1 MAPTDASLEAL
12 SNLRQLNPLTGW
24 YIIPI
29 LAIVLYIYGV
39 EIKKARET
47 KNWNTV
53 FAGLTVLGLDLINEI
68 WNALV
73 FAFSNYSAFWTTP
86 SASAYIILIGWN
98 LEIAFMFSIAGITF
112 AKFLP
117 DDKNKKMLGLPNRWA
132 MAIGF
137 TLFCVIVEIFLN
149 LGNYLIWEYVW
160 WNWYNPIF
168 LNLGN
173 YLIWEYVWW
182 NWYNPVLIFLIG
194 YFHFFVGAFYVYDLP
209 ELKDKIKVVGII
221 YGIGIVLLCI
231 FGPLLGPLGI
241 F

>member
-1 MAPTDASLEAL
+1 MAPTPASLEAL

-73 FAFSNYSAFWTTP
+73 FAFSNNSAFWTTP

-98 LEIAFMFSIAGITF
+98 IEIAFMFSIAGITF

-137 TLFCVIVEIFLN
+137 SLFCVIVEIFLN
-149 LGNYLIWEYVW
+149 WGD
-160 WNWYNPIF
+160 
-168 LNLGN
+168 

-194 YFHFFVGAFYVYDLP
+194 YFPFFVGAFHVYDLP

-221 YGIGIVLLCI
+221 YGIGIGLLCI

>member
-12 SNLRQLNPLTGW
+12 SKLRQLNPETGW

-73 FAFSNYSAFWTTP
+73 FTFSNYSAFWTTP

-117 DDKNKKMLGLPNRWA
+117 DDKNKKILGLPNRWA

-137 TLFCVIVEIFLN
+137 SLFCVVVEIFLN
-149 LGNYLIWEYVW
+149 W
-160 WNWYNPIF
+160 
-168 LNLGN
+168 GN

-221 YGIGIVLLCI
+221 YGVGIILLCI
-231 FGPLLGPLGI
+231 FGPLFGPVGI

>member
-1 MAPTDASLEAL
+1 MTPTDASLEAL
-12 SNLRQLNPLTGW
+12 SKLRQLNPETGW

-39 EIKKARET
+39 EIKNARKK

-73 FAFSNYSAFWTTP
+73 FAFTNYSAFWTTP

-117 DDKNKKMLGLPNRWA
+117 DDKNKKILGLPNRWA

-137 TLFCVIVEIFLN
+137 SIFCVAVEIFLN
-149 LGNYLIWEYVW
+149 WGNYLIWEYVW
-160 WNWYNPIF
+160 WNWYSPF
-168 LNLGN
+168 
-173 YLIWEYVWW
+173 
-182 NWYNPVLIFLIG
+182 LIFLIG

-221 YGIGIVLLCI
+221 YGVGIILLCI

>member
-12 SNLRQLNPLTGW
+12 SKLRQLNPETGW

-29 LAIVLYIYGV
+29 LAIVLYIYAT
-39 EIKKARET
+39 EIKQARET
-47 KNWNTV
+47 KNWSTI
-53 FAGLTVLGLDLINEI
+53 FAGLTILGLDLINEI
-68 WNALV
+68 WNGLV

-98 LEIAFMFSIAGITF
+98 LEIAFMFSIAGILF
-112 AKFLP
+112 AKLLP
-117 DDKNKKMLGLPNRWA
+117 DDKSQKILGLPNRWA
-132 MAIGF
+132 LAIGF
-137 TLFCVIVEIFLN
+137 ALFCVVVEIFLN
-149 LGNYLIWEYVW
+149 WGD
-160 WNWYNPIF
+160 
-168 LNLGN
+168 

-209 ELKDKIKVVGII
+209 ELRDKIKVVGII
-221 YGIGIVLLCI
+221 YGIGIILLCI
-231 FGPLLGPLGI
+231 FGPILGPLGI

>member
-1 MAPTDASLEAL
+1 MTPTDASLEAL
-12 SNLRQLNPLTGW
+12 SKLRQLNPETGW

-39 EIKKARET
+39 EIKNARET

-53 FAGLTVLGLDLINEI
+53 FAGLPVLGLDLINEI

-73 FAFSNYSAFWTTP
+73 FAFTNYSAFWTTP

-117 DDKNKKMLGLPNRWA
+117 DDKNKKILGLPNRWA

-137 TLFCVIVEIFLN
+137 SLFCVVVEIFLN
-149 LGNYLIWEYVW
+149 W
-160 WNWYNPIF
+160 
-168 LNLGN
+168 GN

-221 YGIGIVLLCI
+221 YGVGIILLCI